1 MNGLEVSEQ
10 VWSKR
15 LKSLDATNQLGMCLG
30 KLSQPGDVICLY
42 GDLGAGKTALSK
54 GIALGLEVTEN
65 VTSPTYTLINE
76 YTGRL
81 PFYHLDLYRLCS
93 EEEAYELGLEE
104 YLYGN
109 GVTVLEWPSRI
120 ADLLPRDR
128 LEIELVKDPEADEE
142 RQIILRPQGARYL
155 TLVEEL
161 ESACLF

>member
-1 MNGLEVSEQ
+1 M
-10 VWSKR
+10 WTKK
-15 LKSLDATNQLGMCLG
+15 LKSPDETNRFGACLG

-54 GIALGLEVTEN
+54 GIALGLEVTEH

-76 YTGRL
+76 YMGRL
-81 PFYHLDLYRLCS
+81 PFYHLDLYRLCA
-93 EEEAYELGLEE
+93 EEEALELGIEE
-104 YLYGN
+104 YLYGT

-120 ADLLPRDR
+120 ADLIPEER
-128 LEIELVKDPEADEE
+128 LEIELVKDPEAEEE

-161 ESACLF
+161 EATCLF